1 MIEIAPE
8 EYWVECTWQEIKL
21 YLFVLTIDGKQDWR
35 LPSDYDLHVWINDLI
50 PPTDDISHRREPWTT
65 ADSLDEEWYTRVG
78 SKFLLIPVRDLKD
91 D

>member
-35 LPSDYDLHVWINDLI
+35 LPTEEEQEDWFVSI
-50 PPTDDISHRREPWTT
+50 PNIKAERWTITDT
-65 ADSLDEEWYTRVG
+65 LDEEWYTRVG

>member
-1 MIEIAPE
+1 MIKTTIELAPE
-8 EYWVECTWQEIKL
+8 EYWIECTFQEIKM

-35 LPSDYDLHVWINDLI
+35 LPTEEEQEDWFVSI
-50 PPTDDISHRREPWTT
+50 PNIKAERWTITDT
-65 ADSLDEEWYTRVG
+65 LDEEWYSRVG

>member
-35 LPSDYDLHVWINDLI
+35 LPTEEEQEDWFVSI
-50 PPTDDISHRREPWTT
+50 PNIKAERWTITDT
-65 ADSLDEEWYTRVG
+65 LDEEWYSRVG

>member
-35 LPSDYDLHVWINDLI
+35 LPTEEEQEDWFVSI
-50 PPTDDISHRREPWTT
+50 PNIKAERWTITDT
-65 ADSLDEEWYTRVG
+65 LDEEWYSRVG
-78 SKFLLIPVRDLKD
+78 SKFLLIPVRDIKD

>member
-35 LPSDYDLHVWINDLI
+35 LPTEEEQEDWFVSI
-50 PPTDDISHRREPWTT
+50 PNIKAERWTITDT
-65 ADSLDEEWYTRVG
+65 LVEEWYTRVG